1 MFDPFDFSDFGS
13 TRTIARTLASD
24 PAAISPGAPARPA
37 APIPRAF
44 ADDADG
50 ANRYG
55 GCLAAQKSGDL
66 LLLVDES
73 SSLQSTDAKAARV
86 SAAKYL
92 VQTLGRYADRV
103 GADLDVAIA
112 GFADTYMLHQN
123 WTKLSSD
130 TADSVGQQLDPQASR
145 NTGVDTEILPPT

>member
-13 TRTIARTLASD
+13 SRTIARTLASN

-44 ADDADG
+44 ADDADD

-66 LLLVDES
+66 LLLLDES
-73 SSLQSTDAKAARV
+73 SSLQSTDAKAA
-86 SAAKYL
+86 
-92 VQTLGRYADRV
+92 LGRYADRV

-145 NTGVDTEILPPT
+145 NTGVDTEILPTT

>member
-13 TRTIARTLASD
+13 SRTIARTLA
-24 PAAISPGAPARPA
+24 
-37 APIPRAF
+37 
-44 ADDADG
+44 
-50 ANRYG
+50 
-55 GCLAAQKSGDL
+55 
-66 LLLVDES
+66 
-73 SSLQSTDAKAARV
+73 
-86 SAAKYL
+86 
-92 VQTLGRYADRV
+92 YADRV

-123 WTKLSSD
+123 WTSLSSD

>member
-13 TRTIARTLASD
+13 SRTIARTLASN

-66 LLLVDES
+66 LLLLDES
-73 SSLQSTDAKAARV
+73 SSLQSTDAKAA
-86 SAAKYL
+86 
-92 VQTLGRYADRV
+92 LGRYADRV

-130 TADSVGQQLDPQASR
+130 TADSAGQQLDPQASR
-145 NTGVDTEILPPT
+145 NTGVDTEILPTT

>member
-1 MFDPFDFSDFGS
+1 MGTIGS
-13 TRTIARTLASD
+13 FAAVLAC
-24 PAAISPGAPARPA
+24 GLVMLT

-66 LLLVDES
+66 LLLFDES

-130 TADSVGQQLDPQASR
+130 TADSVGQ
-145 NTGVDTEILPPT
+145 